1 MSGRGAS
8 TPSRWTP
15 WTPPKLHASCTICGG
30 SGYIHRVYSDN
41 HRSLRKACQMLGIMW
56 EASQPG
62 VRQTNARIERCSQD
76 VLEGS
81 RTLLVQA
88 GLPSLFWPYATRCY
102 CHHSN
107 CALRE
112 DGASAWFRRHG
123 SHFQGRTIPAGLWR
137 FFLPT
142 SGRAQVSKADPKMV
156 WEFFLGY
163 RLHQGGAGTVSIWQ
177 WSLPSS
183 WISL

>member
-1 MSGRGAS
+1 
-8 TPSRWTP
+8 
-15 WTPPKLHASCTICGG
+15 
-30 SGYIHRVYSDN
+30 
-41 HRSLRKACQMLGIMW
+41 MLGIMW

-88 GLPSLFWPYATRCY
+88 GPSVAVLAICHTVLLPPQQLC
-102 CHHSN
+102 
-107 CALRE
+107 
-112 DGASAWFRRHG
+112 SARRRG
-123 SHFQGRTIPAGLWR
+123 LCMVPEAWVPFQGRTVPAGLWR

-156 WEFFLGY
+156 WEFSWAIV
-163 RLHQGGAGTVSIWQ
+163 LHQGGAGTVSIWQ